1 MADKIRVA
9 VIGVGYL
16 GEHHARIY
24 SQMKD
29 VELVGVVDVRP
40 GQAEQIAQKYG
51 TRAFSDLSDLL
62 GQIEAASVTVPTPL
76 HHEIAKRLLLG
87 GTDVLVEKPITKTV
101 AEADE
106 LIEIA
111 RREGRILQA
120 GHVERFNP
128 ATRKLMELS
137 GDVRFIE
144 ALRIGPFLGRGTDV
158 HVILDLMIH
167 DIDIILSL
175 VPSEVAEIRAIGV
188 PVLSENIDIANAR
201 IAFANGAVAN
211 FTASR
216 VSSEKMRKLRIF
228 QPEMYLSLDFQ
239 SQEITLARRVFDREA
254 ESGPKARIVA
264 DRLVI
269 ERGEPLQEEI
279 ASFVQ
284 SVKSRRPPLVG
295 GEAARRA
302 LSVALEVAERASVS
316 SQSSTARP

>member
-1 MADKIRVA
+1 MGKKIRTA

-24 SQMKD
+24 AEMDD
-29 VELVGVVDVRP
+29 VELVGLVDINTER
-40 GQAEQIAQKYG
+40 GEEIARKYG
-51 TRAFSDLSDLL
+51 TRTFNGLSGLI
-62 GQIEAASVTVPTPL
+62 GQIDAASVTVPTPL
-76 HHEIAKRLLLG
+76 HHEIARQLLSG
-87 GTDVLVEKPITKTV
+87 GVDILVEKPITKSV
-101 AEADE
+101 GEADE

-111 RREGRILQA
+111 RQKRRILQV

-188 PVLSENIDIANAR
+188 PVLSENLDIANAR
-201 IAFANGAVAN
+201 LSFANGAVAN
-211 FTASR
+211 ITASR
-216 VSSEKMRKLRIF
+216 VSAEKMRKLRIF

-239 SQEITLARRVFDREA
+239 TQEITLARRVFEREA
-254 ESGPKARIVA
+254 DSSLKPRIAVEHLA
-264 DRLVI
+264 A
-269 ERGEPLQEEI
+269 EKGEPLRDEI

-284 SVKSRRPPLVG
+284 AVQTRRAPLVG
-295 GEAARRA
+295 GEAGRRA
-302 LSVALEVAERASVS
+302 LAVALEVAERASAGSHCSAV
-316 SQSSTARP
+316 RP